1 MPSQAS
7 GGGSKANALA
17 AMWDKKQKA
26 ADEDQKSNPFSS
38 KFDSSA
44 KLKKGDAGYGTA
56 VAGSETAMR
65 AKKAQEWVEKE
76 IEKLL
81 VVIAEHGY
89 KDADGR
95 DAITFGKLFDTYAD
109 ISDTLVGILMRARK
123 HGKLH
128 YAGDMLFQGTHDNIV
143 ITIGGGPP
151 KAAAAAGGGGD
162 AAAPIKSPAKKF
174 AFGGGGEKCT
184 KCGKTVYAAERV
196 AATTKT
202 ASVVF
207 HADCFRCTECK
218 KKLTM
223 SDWEMEEEGGA
234 LYCKTHYKQRMLT
247 RGGSSGLMQ
256 SERSERVSQ

>member
-1 MPSQAS
+1 M
-7 GGGSKANALA
+7 A
-17 AMWDKKQKA
+17 A
-26 ADEDQKSNPFSS
+26 
-38 KFDSSA
+38 
-44 KLKKGDAGYGTA
+44 
-56 VAGSETAMR
+56 R
-65 AKKAQEWVEKE
+65 
-76 IEKLL
+76 
-81 VVIAEHGY
+81 
-89 KDADGR
+89 
-95 DAITFGKLFDTYAD
+95 
-109 ISDTLVGILMRARK
+109 
-123 HGKLH
+123 
-128 YAGDMLFQGTHDNIV
+128 
-143 ITIGGGPP
+143 
-151 KAAAAAGGGGD
+151 
-162 AAAPIKSPAKKF
+162 
-174 AFGGGGEKCT
+174 FGGGGEKCA

>member
-1 MPSQAS
+1 MPSQTS

-89 KDADGR
+89 KDP
-95 DAITFGKLFDTYAD
+95 T
-109 ISDTLVGILMRARK
+109 
-123 HGKLH
+123 
-128 YAGDMLFQGTHDNIV
+128 
-143 ITIGGGPP
+143 
-151 KAAAAAGGGGD
+151 
-162 AAAPIKSPAKKF
+162 
-174 AFGGGGEKCT
+174 
-184 KCGKTVYAAERV
+184 
-196 AATTKT
+196 AATRSPSVRSSTRT
-202 ASVVF
+202 PTSRTRWWAS
-207 HADCFRCTECK
+207 
-218 KKLTM
+218 
-223 SDWEMEEEGGA
+223 
-234 LYCKTHYKQRMLT
+234 
-247 RGGSSGLMQ
+247 
-256 SERSERVSQ
+256 